1 MSTRT
6 TNFTDKLINL
16 HKMKPLTYYKGSGIF
31 WFRIFGCGL
40 SFRSLKHGHLPFSI
54 RYGYRKTY
62 KLFGYRIEILKKDK
76 KK

>member
-1 MSTRT
+1 
-6 TNFTDKLINL
+6 
-16 HKMKPLTYYKGSGIF
+16 MKPLTYYKGSGIF
-31 WFRIFGCGL
+31 WFRIFGHGL